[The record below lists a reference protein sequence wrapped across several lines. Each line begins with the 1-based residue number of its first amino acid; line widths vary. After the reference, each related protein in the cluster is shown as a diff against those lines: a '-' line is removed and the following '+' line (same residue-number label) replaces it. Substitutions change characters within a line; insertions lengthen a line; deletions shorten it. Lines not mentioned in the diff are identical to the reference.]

1 MKLEDWTEPLALRY
15 NNSTCTALDKIEQ
28 KDAGEE
34 KQSVMVAADEG
45 KIEQKD
51 AGEEQSTMD
60 AAEDG
65 NAKKEFT
72 SSVMEMINLFEKREV
87 ALKPVRTCQKMVSRN
102 KVKGLVNL
110 FENRKGA

>member
-15 NNSTCTALDKIEQ
+15 NSTCTALDKIEQ

-34 KQSVMVAADEG
+34 QSMMDAADEG
-45 KIEQKD
+45 
-51 AGEEQSTMD
+51 
-60 AAEDG
+60 
-65 NAKKEFT
+65 NRKKEL